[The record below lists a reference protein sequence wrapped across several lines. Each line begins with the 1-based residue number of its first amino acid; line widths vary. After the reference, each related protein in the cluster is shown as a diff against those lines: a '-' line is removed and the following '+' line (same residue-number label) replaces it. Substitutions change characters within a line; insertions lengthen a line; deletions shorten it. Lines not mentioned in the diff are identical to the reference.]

1 MVSSL
6 LIFLAIKG
14 YVEPWG
20 KDSALAKK
28 PIPKVVLKESEG
40 FFGKT
45 LENIIL
51 FHQEVLSPIDGPRSH
66 FRPTSSR
73 YTLLSIRR
81 FGPLKGW
88 LKGMDRLMRENSDPW
103 VYRTILI
110 DDIEYKWDPSYETP
124 P

>member
-6 LIFLAIKG
+6 LIFLA
-14 YVEPWG
+14 VRG
-20 KDSALAKK
+20 KDHALVQNPAKQ
-28 PIPKVVLKESEG
+28 ISLVESEG
-40 FFGKT
+40 FVGKT

-51 FHQEVLSPIDGPRSH
+51 FHQEILSPIDGPRSH

-88 LKGMDRLMRENSDPW
+88 IKGCDRLMRENSDPW
-103 VYRTILI
+103 VYKKILI
-110 DDIEYKWDPSYETP
+110 DNVEYKWDPSYESR
-124 P
+124 

>member
-6 LIFLAIKG
+6 LIFLAVKG

-20 KDSALAKK
+20 KDHALVQNPAKQ
-28 PIPKVVLKESEG
+28 ISLVESEG
-40 FFGKT
+40 FVGKT

-51 FHQEVLSPIDGPRSH
+51 FHQEILSPIDGPRSH

-88 LKGMDRLMRENSDPW
+88 IKGCDRLMRENSDPW
-103 VYRTILI
+103 VYKKILI
-110 DDIEYKWDPSYETP
+110 DNVEYKWDPSYESR
-124 P
+124 

>member
-6 LIFLAIKG
+6 LIFLAVKG

-20 KDSALAKK
+20 KDCALAKA
-28 PIPKVVLKESEG
+28 PKKTTLEASES
-40 FFGKT
+40 FIGKT

-88 LKGMDRLMRENSDPW
+88 IKGMDRLMRENSDPW
-103 VYRTILI
+103 VYRTIVI
-110 DDIEYKWDPSYETP
+110 DNIEYKWDPSYEAP
-124 P
+124 L

>member
-6 LIFLAIKG
+6 LIFLAVKG

-20 KDSALAKK
+20 KDHALVQNPSKQISLA
-28 PIPKVVLKESEG
+28 ESGG
-40 FFGKT
+40 FVGKT
-45 LENIIL
+45 LENVIL
-51 FHQEVLSPIDGPRSH
+51 FHQEILSPIDGPRSH

-88 LKGMDRLMRENSDPW
+88 IKGCDRLMRENNDPW
-103 VYRTILI
+103 VYKKILI
-110 DDIEYKWDPSYETP
+110 DNVEYKWDPSYESS
-124 P
+124 

>member
-1 MVSSL
+1 MVSSF

-28 PIPKVVLKESEG
+28 PLTKVVLKESED
-40 FFGKT
+40 FIGKT

-103 VYRTILI
+103 VYRTVLI
-110 DDIEYKWDPSYETP
+110 DNIEYKWDPSYETP